1 MSKSRLFSQLLG
13 SDGKVKEDNV
23 KELVAHAGDV
33 ETKSF
38 GSSSLVPVLTVN
50 RQGKITAISTTAV
63 AGVDSVAF
71 NSASGELAVNTSNGA
86 SHTANI
92 GTFVDTKIS
101 ALIGDAPAS
110 MDTLSEIADAL
121 GDDPSYAENLN
132 IQAMNTAASII
143 DLQDKY
149 ITEHV

>member
-1 MSKSRLFSQLLG
+1 MSKSRLFSKLIG
-13 SDGKVKEDNV
+13 SDGKVRDDNV
-23 KELVAHAGDV
+23 KEMMAHAGGV
-33 ETKSF
+33 QTKSF

-92 GTFVDTKIS
+92 GAFVDTKIS

-132 IQAMNTAASII
+132 IQTMTTLAAIV
-143 DLQDKY
+143 DLQEKH
-149 ITEHV
+149 IIANP